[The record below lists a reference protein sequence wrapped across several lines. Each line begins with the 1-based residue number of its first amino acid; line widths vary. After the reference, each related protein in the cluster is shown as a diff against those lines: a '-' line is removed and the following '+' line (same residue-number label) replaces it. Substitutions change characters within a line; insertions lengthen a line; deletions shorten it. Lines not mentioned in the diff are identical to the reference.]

1 MQPTGYV
8 GRVHDS
14 GTHEAARFSDELEA
28 WLRGDSPKTLGEL
41 GRVFGDRSFAAT
53 ILMLMFVPALPLPT
67 GGVTHV
73 FELITI
79 VLGAEMVA
87 GRRTIWLPD
96 RWQRR
101 ELGATITGK
110 AIPFMVRWIRR
121 AERFSHRRGAWLFG
135 FGPARRLLGLVFI
148 ALAAAAAVAPPF
160 SGLDTV
166 PSMGAIAVALSIILE
181 DVVVLAIGIV
191 LGVAGVLLI
200 ITLGAAAVHLF
211 GRFV

>member
-8 GRVHDS
+8 GRVDDS
-14 GTHEAARFSDELEA
+14 DTPEAARFSDELEA
-28 WLRGDSPKTLGEL
+28 WLRSDSPKTLGEL
-41 GRVFGDRSFAAT
+41 GRVFGDRSFAVT
-53 ILMLMFVPALPLPT
+53 ILVLMFVPALPLPT

-121 AERFSHRRGAWLFG
+121 AERVSHPRGAWLFG